1 MIEARFLARS
11 VLTQVCL
18 LGALLGAVL
27 PPQADAAATPI
38 PIDRIVAIV
47 NKGVITERQLN
58 ERVDSV
64 MANLKHQNVAAPPAE
79 VLRAQVLDRMVI
91 EDVQLQFASSTGIR
105 IDDTQLNAAVAR
117 IAEQNKLSVD
127 ELKAALEKDG
137 MTYAGFR
144 ADIRRE
150 MTLQRLR
157 DREVDSKVQVSDAEV
172 DNYLSLNAANQDAEY
187 MLSNIVVGI
196 PEQAS
201 PEVVRDKE
209 KRANEALAQLK
220 SGKPFAEVAATY
232 STASNAL
239 SGGQL
244 GWRKA
249 NRLPELYVEAASK
262 LDKGQLSGL
271 LKTANGF
278 HIIQLQDKRA
288 GNQALMIEQTHA
300 RHILIRTNEAVSESD
315 AKARLMQVK
324 ERLDNGGK
332 FEELAR
338 LYSEDSTGNNGG
350 DLGWLSPGDTVPEFE
365 QAMNALKPGQTS
377 EPVRT
382 QFGWHL
388 IQVTER
394 RQQDVSNDKARF
406 EARQALRERKSDE
419 QYDDWVRQLRDQ
431 AYVELRLDDQ

>member
-220 SGKPFAEVAATY
+220 AGKPFAEVAAAY